1 MSENDEKE
9 YINMVVETARQMWGN
24 NELKKIRDQVE
35 KTAKSVYAVSNYP
48 LSPEIEPVTL
58 PKPKEE

>member
-9 YINMVVETARQMWGN
+9 YVNLVVETARQMWGN
-24 NELKKIRDQVE
+24 DELKMIRDQVE

-48 LSPEIEPVTL
+48 LRPEIEPVTL
-58 PKPKEE
+58 PKLKEE